1 MEPKLNELSRVSQFA
16 PGIKK
21 DGWWK
26 FNVRAKKKTAQKE
39 ELLLD
44 SSFCLQSLPSSIGIS
59 LEAIEGDTNEEGDEP
74 QVTDTKIQPA
84 ISSASTAGEHV
95 PSPTI
100 EVPQNYDDE
109 STPSTTNHASQ
120 TAATAPPDPASP
132 VSQNENAEATS
143 QIAVEQSAR
152 SQIYTFTVTGVQR
165 GVSDVP
171 SVNESSQINYQLT
184 GETARNLILD
194 SSTSMP
200 IIRNFS

>member
-1 MEPKLNELSRVSQFA
+1 MEPKLNELSQVSQYA
-16 PGIKK
+16 PGIEK

-26 FNVRAKKKTAQKE
+26 FNVRARKKTGQNGD
-39 ELLLD
+39 ELLLE

-59 LEAIEGDTNEEGDEP
+59 LEAIEGDEP
-74 QVTDTKIQPA
+74 QLTVTNQPA

-109 STPSTTNHASQ
+109 STPSTTNHANQ
-120 TAATAPPDPASP
+120 TTAPPDPASP

-143 QIAVEQSAR
+143 QIALEQSAE
-152 SQIYTFTVTGVQR
+152 SQGYTFTVTGVQR

-200 IIRNFS
+200 IIIEIFHD

>member
-74 QVTDTKIQPA
+74 QVTVTKIQPA

-120 TAATAPPDPASP
+120 TTATAPPDPAS
-132 VSQNENAEATS
+132 QNAEATS
-143 QIAVEQSAR
+143 QIALEQSAR
-152 SQIYTFTVTGVQR
+152 SQDYTFTVTGVQR

>member
-1 MEPKLNELSRVSQFA
+1 MEPKLNELYRVSQFA
-16 PGIKK
+16 PGIEK

-26 FNVRAKKKTAQKE
+26 FDVQAKKKTAQNGE
-39 ELLLD
+39 ELLLK
-44 SSFCLQSLPSSIGIS
+44 SSFCLQSFPSSIDIS
-59 LEAIEGDTNEEGDEP
+59 LEAIEGGEP
-74 QVTDTKIQPA
+74 QLTVTNQPA

-109 STPSTTNHASQ
+109 STPSTTNDASE
-120 TAATAPPDPASP
+120 TTATAPPDPASP
-132 VSQNENAEATS
+132 VSQNENTEATS
-143 QIAVEQSAR
+143 QIALEQSAE
-152 SQIYTFTVTGVQR
+152 SYDYTFTVTGVQR

-200 IIRNFS
+200 IIIENFHD